1 MALHGRLYYYIITLP
16 ALKTIDVKK
25 DWDMT
30 KRMND
35 YVNAMIEEWGSDNTF
50 YGLSHE
56 GQLIEQWTTD
66 LDGLEIYY
74 SYVRNSKWVKVIVLP
89 TETGIRPERDLYK
102 WKGCINEWIAETAVW
117 WAFELLTEN
126 EAKAFMMKNK
136 PVVKFQ
142 FIRSGHPH
150 ELAVKFDGY
159 HWVVIDD

>member
-1 MALHGRLYYYIITLP
+1 MSRLLREHI
-16 ALKTIDVKK
+16 
-25 DWDMT
+25 
-30 KRMND
+30 NF
-35 YVNAMIEEWGSDNTF
+35 MIEEWGSDNTF
-50 YGLSHE
+50 YGLDHE

-89 TETGIRPERDLYK
+89 TETGICPERDIYK

-126 EAKAFMMKNK
+126 EAKAFMIKNK

-142 FIRSGHPH
+142 FIRLGHPH
-150 ELAVKFDGY
+150 ELTAKFDGY
-159 HWVVIDD
+159 YWVVIDD

>member
-1 MALHGRLYYYIITLP
+1 MSRLLREHI
-16 ALKTIDVKK
+16 
-25 DWDMT
+25 
-30 KRMND
+30 NF
-35 YVNAMIEEWGSDNTF
+35 MIEEWGSDNTF

-66 LDGLEIYY
+66 LDGLEILYNH
-74 SYVRNSKWVKVIVLP
+74 VRNSKWIRVIILP

-142 FIRSGHPH
+142 FIRLGHPH
-150 ELAVKFDGY
+150 ELTAKFDGNY
-159 HWVVIDD
+159 WVVIDD